1 MLHIEWMMVHDVDVH
16 DSILRVEDDD
26 DAYVA

>member
-1 MLHIEWMMVHDVDVH
+1 MLHIEWMVHDVDVH